1 MKHWRFALRMGWRE
15 TRATRHRLVVLMGAI
30 SIGVGAL
37 VAINGFTA
45 NMADSVEREAQA
57 LLGADLS
64 FVSRRPFPA
73 DVEALI
79 DSLTRR
85 AATLAGC
92 DSAPCPL
99 PADRRTARTTEF
111 DAMAYVPR
119 TTGTRLVQVSAVDG
133 PFPYYGAVETEPSEA
148 WRALQAGRNAV
159 VDPSLLSALGAAIGD
174 TLALGEARFR
184 IIGTVIHVPGDVGI
198 QSAFGPRVFIP
209 AQFLPDTKLLGFGA
223 RVRYEA
229 FLRLESGMDPD
240 GIATEFRSRLRQ
252 ERVRIRTVASVRERL
267 SETLTQFG
275 RFLGL
280 VALMALLLGGLGVAS
295 AVHVFVKQKRE
306 SIAVLRCLGATPG
319 IVFRTYLGQAL
330 AIGLLGSL
338 LGVGLG
344 IAVQLLLPAVLRDVL
359 PVDVRVRPS
368 GLAIGLGVLTGIWV
382 AWIFALLPL
391 LKVRQISPLGA
402 MREPYEAGAP
412 TPRDRSRWLAAL
424 ALGVSVI
431 LLAILQAGNL
441 LQGLAFAGGIGVG
454 LLVLWGAAV
463 GLTKAVRRWLPS
475 RSPYVMRQGLANLFR
490 PANQTVAIILSL
502 GFGAFLLSTLLLVQ
516 LNFLRQL
523 RLDAVEHRPN
533 LLIFDVQPD
542 QLAPLQD
549 EIRAGGYPVVSGI
562 PLVPMRIESVK
573 GTPVLRGPT
582 DTTESDSSGTSTWA
596 HRREYRSTYRDTM
609 VDSERL
615 VAGEWWPRG
624 TQAEPGQPVPV
635 SLERDVAEVL
645 GVGVGDEIVWDVQGV
660 PVRSVIRS
668 IREVDWAQFQPNF
681 FAVFAPGALE
691 EAPQMFVTQTRID
704 DPIGRG
710 AFQRRLA
717 ERFPN
722 VSSIDLM
729 AVQQALDR
737 IIGRVVAAV
746 RFVAIFSLITGV
758 IVLIGALAT
767 SRFQRV
773 REGVLLKTLGATQ
786 RQVVR
791 IALTEYAALGLLAAT
806 VAIVLSLAAGWGL
819 VTFVFESDFDVPL
832 LRLVAL
838 AAGMAVLT
846 VAVGVWNS
854 RAVFRATPLQ
864 VLRAE

>member
-1 MKHWRFALRMGWRE
+1 MRAWPFALRMGWRE
-15 TRATRHRLVVLMGAI
+15 SRASRRRLVVLMGAI
-30 SIGVGAL
+30 SIGVAAL

-64 FVSRRPFPA
+64 FVSRRPFTPR
-73 DVEALI
+73 VEALI
-79 DSLTRR
+79 DSLTRH
-85 AATLAGC
+85 AATIAGC
-92 DSAPCPL
+92 DTAPCAL
-99 PADRRTARTTEF
+99 PADRRVARTTEF

-119 TTGTRLVQVSAVDG
+119 TSGTRLVQVSAIDG
-133 PFPYYGAVETEPSEA
+133 AFPYYGTVETNPAAA
-148 WRALQAGRNAV
+148 WRDLQLRQDAI
-159 VDPSLLSALGAAIGD
+159 VDPSLLSALGASIGD

-184 IIGTVIHVPGDVGI
+184 ITGTIIHIPGDVGI
-198 QSAFGPRVFIP
+198 QSAFGPRVFVP
-209 AQFLPDTKLLGFGA
+209 ARYLADTKLLGFGA

-229 FLRLESGMDPD
+229 FLKLEAGMDPD
-240 GIATEFRSRLRQ
+240 QIASGYRTPFRQ
-252 ERVRIRTVASVRERL
+252 ERVRIRTVQSERERL
-267 SETLTQFG
+267 NRTLTQFG

-306 SIAVLRCLGATPG
+306 TIAVLRCLGATAG
-319 IVFRTYLGQAL
+319 TVFRTYLGQAL
-330 AIGLLGSL
+330 AIGFFGSL

-368 GLAIGLGVLTGIWV
+368 GSAIALGMLTGVWV
-382 AWIFALLPL
+382 ASIFALLPL
-391 LKVRQISPLGA
+391 LKVRLISPLGA
-402 MREPYEAGAP
+402 LREPFETGAP
-412 TPRDRSRWLAAL
+412 TRRDRIRWVAAAGL
-424 ALGVSVI
+424 SVSVV
-431 LLAILQAGNL
+431 LLAVMQAGSW
-441 LQGLAFAGGIGVG
+441 LQGLAFAGSIGLG
-454 LLVLWGAAV
+454 LLILWAAAV
-463 GLTKAVRRWLPS
+463 GLTKAVRRWLPA

-490 PANQTVAIILSL
+490 PANQTVAIILAL
-502 GFGAFLLSTLLLVQ
+502 GFGAFLLSTLVLVQ
-516 LNFLRQL
+516 QNFLRQL
-523 RLDAVEHRPN
+523 RIDSVENRPN

-542 QLAPLQD
+542 QLGPLQD
-549 EIRAGGYPVVSGI
+549 EVTAAGLPLGPAV

-573 GTPVLRGPT
+573 GAPVLRSST
-582 DTTESDSSGTSTWA
+582 DSEEGDSATGSTWA

-609 VDSERL
+609 VNSERL
-615 VAGEWWPRG
+615 VAGEWWPP
-624 TQAEPGQPVPV
+624 TTTLKPGDPVPV

-660 PVRSVIRS
+660 PLRSIVTS
-668 IREVDWAQFQPNF
+668 IREVDWAQFQTNF

-691 EAPQMFVTQTRID
+691 QAPQMFVTQTRAD
-704 DPIGRG
+704 DPVVRG
-710 AFQRRLA
+710 TFQRRLA

-746 RFVAIFSLITGV
+746 RFVAIFSLVTGI

-786 RQVVR
+786 RQVMRV
-791 IALTEYAALGLLAAT
+791 ALTEYAALGLLAAT
-806 VAIVLSLAAGWGL
+806 VAIVLSIAAGWGL
-819 VTFVFESDFDVPL
+819 VTFVFESDFALPIG
-832 LRLVAL
+832 RLAAL
-838 AAGMAVLT
+838 AAGMALLT
-846 VAVGVWNS
+846 MGVGVWNS
-854 RAVFRATPLQ
+854 RTVFRAPPLA

>member
-1 MKHWRFALRMGWRE
+1 MRAWPFALRMGWRE
-15 TRATRHRLVVLMGAI
+15 SRASRRRLVVLMGAI

-64 FVSRRPFPA
+64 FVSRRPFTPT
-73 DVEALI
+73 VEALI
-79 DSLTRR
+79 DSLTRH

-92 DSAPCPL
+92 DSVPCAL
-99 PADRRTARTTEF
+99 PADRRVARTTEF

-119 TTGTRLVQVSAVDG
+119 TNGTRLVQVSAIDG
-133 PFPYYGAVETEPSEA
+133 LFPYYGTVETNPAAA
-148 WRALQAGRNAV
+148 WRDLQLAQDV
-159 VDPSLLSALGAAIGD
+159 IVDPSLLSALGASIGD

-184 IIGTVIHVPGDVGI
+184 ITGTIIHIPGDVGI

-209 AQFLPDTKLLGFGA
+209 ARYIADTKLLGFGA

-229 FLRLESGMDPD
+229 FLKLEATMDPD
-240 GIATEFRSRLRQ
+240 QIASDYRTPFRQ
-252 ERVRIRTVASVRERL
+252 ERVRIRTVQSERERL
-267 SETLTQFG
+267 NRTLTQFG

-306 SIAVLRCLGATPG
+306 TIAVLRCLGATAG
-319 IVFRTYLGQAL
+319 TVFRTYLGQAL

-344 IAVQLLLPAVLRDVL
+344 IAVQLLLPAVLSDVL
-359 PVDVRVRPS
+359 PVDVQVRPS
-368 GLAIGLGVLTGIWV
+368 GSAIALGILTGIWV
-382 AWIFALLPL
+382 AAIFALLPL
-391 LKVRQISPLGA
+391 LKVRLISPLGA
-402 MREPYEAGAP
+402 LRAPFESGVP
-412 TPRDRSRWLAAL
+412 TPRDRYRWMAA
-424 ALGVSVI
+424 AGLGVSVV
-431 LLAILQAGNL
+431 LLAIMQAGNW
-441 LQGLAFAGGIGVG
+441 LQGLAFAGSIGLGI
-454 LLVLWGAAV
+454 LVLWGAAV
-463 GLTKAVRRWLPS
+463 GLTKAVRRWLPA

-490 PANQTVAIILSL
+490 PANQTVAIILAL
-502 GFGAFLLSTLLLVQ
+502 GFGAFLLSTLVLVQ
-516 LNFLRQL
+516 QNFLRQL
-523 RLDAVEHRPN
+523 RIDSVESRPN

-542 QLAPLQD
+542 QLGPLQD
-549 EIRAGGYPVVSGI
+549 EVKAAGLPPGPAV
-562 PLVPMRIESVK
+562 PLVPMRIASVK
-573 GTPVLRGPT
+573 GEPVLRTATSAEEG
-582 DTTESDSSGTSTWA
+582 DSVAGSTWA

-615 VAGEWWPRG
+615 VAGEWWPPA
-624 TQAEPGQPVPV
+624 TALKPGDPVPV

-660 PVRSVIRS
+660 PLRSVITS
-668 IREVDWAQFQPNF
+668 IREVDWAQFQTNF
-681 FAVFAPGALE
+681 FAVFAPGTLE
-691 EAPQMFVTQTRID
+691 QAPQMFVTQTRAD
-704 DPIGRG
+704 DPVRRG

-737 IIGRVVAAV
+737 IIGRVAAAV
-746 RFVAIFSLITGV
+746 RFVAIFSLVTGI
-758 IVLIGALAT
+758 IVLVGALAT

-786 RQVVR
+786 RQVMRV
-791 IALTEYAALGLLAAT
+791 ALTEYAALGLLAAT
-806 VAIVLSLAAGWGL
+806 VAIVLAIAAGWGL
-819 VTFVFESDFDVPL
+819 VTFVFESDFTVPL
-832 LRLVAL
+832 GRLAAL
-838 AAGMAVLT
+838 ATGMAALT
-846 VAVGVWNS
+846 MVVGVWNS
-854 RAVFRATPLQ
+854 RAIFRATPLA